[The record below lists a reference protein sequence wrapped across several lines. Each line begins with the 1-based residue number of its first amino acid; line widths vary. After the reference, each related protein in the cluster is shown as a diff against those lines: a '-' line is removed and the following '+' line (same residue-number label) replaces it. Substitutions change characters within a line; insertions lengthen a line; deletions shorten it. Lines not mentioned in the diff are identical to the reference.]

1 MHYGDD
7 TALSPIVDF
16 NVRCCPSLGYFAL
29 GVLIPGSLQAHRRV
43 LSVPGLAVVL
53 RGSKSREAR
62 LGRFVC
68 MFGDPYH
75 TSASACDASASTSAS

>member
-16 NVRCCPSLGYFAL
+16 NVRCCPSLGCFSL

-43 LSVPGLAVVL
+43 LSAPGLAIVL

-62 LGRFVC
+62 LGRFAC
-68 MFGDPYH
+68 MFDDPYH
-75 TSASACDASASTSAS
+75 T